1 MAAKTYT
8 VTVASGAQF
17 PSGSTGTVYYLDGVR
32 PTYDIYWVSGPT
44 LKFNLDDP
52 SNDGHPMVFKQTTG
66 ASSLLTTGVTYN
78 LDGGNVTEAAWL
90 SGFTAATTRYVE
102 YAPPNELDFIWM
114 CYVHG
119 TTMGGNGL
127 IGQDVWS
134 ALTWGSGE
142 YGQQNSV
149 TIPVTNPNDSAFG
162 IDVWGNFFWGGG
174 GSMDAT
180 LADVTITAEVN
191 SGWGRED
198 GWGKQLWGEPN
209 QAVAP
214 TGQTMTSTTGSLT
227 ITAEVNAGWGAKT
240 WGYSTWGAIGDAVAT
255 GQAMTA
261 NLANVTITAEVNSGW
276 GALTWSQGSWGVI
289 SDVTYTAS
297 GQAMTAVLGSAES
310 IIRKGWGATNWGNGE
325 WGELFDSGAILT
337 GIEMTATLGDETVA
351 GEINTGWGRQTW
363 GNLVWGGYGNVIP
376 AGQSMTFGTG
386 TATITT
392 EINIGWGR
400 STWGAQGWGL
410 NTSIVDVVV
419 SGQLMTATLGDETV
433 AGEINTGWGRY
444 GWGEGNWGTPDNTVI
459 LASLPATMALGNV
472 DPAPD
477 VSLTGIEMTMND
489 GTIGPIIA
497 DGTVIPTGFGLTIA
511 MGTGNTLIWNQV
523 DTGTAPTWKE
533 VDTAA

>member
-1 MAAKTYT
+1 MAAKTYI

-78 LDGGNVTEAAWL
+78 LNGGNVTEAAWL

-114 CYVHG
+114 CYLHG

-227 ITAEVNAGWGAKT
+227 ITAEVNSGWSAKT
-240 WGYSTWGAIGDAVAT
+240 WGYSTWGAVGDAFAT
-255 GQAMTA
+255 GQAMTST
-261 NLANVTITAEVNSGW
+261 LASVTITAEVNSGW
-276 GALTWSQGSWGVI
+276 GALSWGQGSWGVI
-289 SDVTYTAS
+289 SDVTDLPT
-297 GQAMTAVLGSAES
+297 GQAMTSTLASVTITAEVNS
-310 IIRKGWGATNWGNGE
+310 GWGRLDGWGKQLWGNNNEGATI
-325 WGELFDSGAILT
+325 SGQALT
-337 GIEMTATLGDETVA
+337 GTLASVTISTDV
-351 GEINTGWGRQTW
+351 NTGWGRATW
-363 GNLVWGGYGNVIP
+363 GN
-376 AGQSMTFGTG
+376 
-386 TATITT
+386 
-392 EINIGWGR
+392 
-400 STWGAQGWGL
+400 QGWGA
-410 NTSIVDVVV
+410 NTTVVDVNVT
-419 SGQLMTATLGDETV
+419 GQAMTATLGDETV

-497 DGTVIPTGFGLTIA
+497 DGTVIPTGFGLTMA